1 MNLEN
6 RLLVALG
13 DYDRHLAALA
23 LVRQTVGTRPS
34 TENRVLFDE
43 VIKRYLA
50 EEMEAILPRDRSD
63 DRRALESLSR
73 QKELW
78 EVLRAQGYDGT
89 DTESLLAYLVGWAA
103 ACQYSNWGMLPW
115 HRLCTTIIDEH
126 E

>member
-1 MNLEN
+1 MDLEN

-23 LVRQTVGTRPS
+23 LVRQTISMRRS
-34 TENRVLFDE
+34 TGNRALFDQ

-50 EEMEAILPRDRSD
+50 EEMEAILPKDRSD
-63 DRRALESLSR
+63 DQRALASLSR

-78 EVLRAQGYDGT
+78 AVLRAQGYDDT
-89 DTESLLAYLVGWAA
+89 DTGSLLAYLLAWAA
-103 ACQYSNWGMLPW
+103 ACQYSTWGMLPW
-115 HRLCTTIIDEH
+115 ARLCTTIIDEH